1 MTSPSAHPTPSDSAA
16 DLAAPAQTAAA
27 DAVPAPAPDAVPAP
41 AADAA
46 PAADHAALG
55 PVTIGWI
62 GLGAMGAPMVRT
74 AGAAGF
80 TVRAFDLSPDAREA
94 VADAATPVSSALDA
108 ATGADIVV
116 VMVATPA
123 QLESVLFG
131 DGGIAP
137 ALTADTTLL
146 IMSTVG
152 PAAIEATLAALE
164 GVSAHVVD
172 APVSGGVA
180 RAGTG
185 DLLIM
190 VGGGEPD
197 VATVRPLL
205 DALAANAPVV
215 GPRPGDGQ
223 RFKVVNQLLCGV
235 HIAAAGEAL
244 ALADSMGL
252 DLEQVHEV
260 LNTGAAASFM
270 FGDRGG
276 RMVEGARDDAAF
288 DEVRSA
294 LSIFVKDMGL
304 VSEAARE
311 VGQEVPLAASA
322 EAIYQRGSELGH
334 DRKDDSIVF
343 DVLRGG
349 KG

>member
-1 MTSPSAHPTPSDSAA
+1 MTTIATTP
-16 DLAAPAQTAAA
+16 
-27 DAVPAPAPDAVPAP
+27 AV
-41 AADAA
+41 
-46 PAADHAALG
+46 
-55 PVTIGWI
+55 GWI

-74 AGAAGF
+74 AGRAGF
-80 TVRAFDLSPDAREA
+80 SVRAFDLNPAALDA
-94 VADAATPVSSALDA
+94 VAEAADPAASAIEA

-116 VMVATPA
+116 VMVAIPA
-123 QLESVLFG
+123 QLEAVLFG
-131 DGGIAP
+131 EGGIAP
-137 ALTADTTLL
+137 ALTTETTVL

-152 PAAIEATLAALE
+152 PAAIEATCPAAIEATCTALE
-164 GVSAHVVD
+164 GTTARVVD

-190 VGGGEPD
+190 VGGSAED
-197 VATVRPLL
+197 VAVVRPLL

-215 GPRPGDGQ
+215 GSRPGDGQ
-223 RFKVVNQLLCGV
+223 RFKAVNQLLCGV
-235 HIAAAGEAL
+235 HIAVAGEAL

-270 FGDRGG
+270 FADRGG
-276 RMVEGARDDAAF
+276 RMVEGARDDTAF

-322 EAIYQRGSELGH
+322 EAIYQRGSERGH
-334 DRKDDSIVF
+334 DRKDDSIVYQ
-343 DVLRGG
+343 VLREER
-349 KG
+349 

>member
-1 MTSPSAHPTPSDSAA
+1 MTFPSAQPTPSEEGTP
-16 DLAAPAQTAAA
+16 AAPTS
-27 DAVPAPAPDAVPAP
+27 P
-41 AADAA
+41 
-46 PAADHAALG
+46 
-55 PVTIGWI
+55 TIGWI

-80 TVRAFDLSPDAREA
+80 PVRAFDLSPDAREA
-94 VADAATPVSSALDA
+94 VGDAATPVSSAVEA
-108 ATGADIVV
+108 TTGADVVV

-123 QLESVLFG
+123 QLEAVLFG
-131 DGGIAP
+131 TSGTSGTGGTGGIAP

-152 PAAIEATLAALE
+152 PAAIEATVTALE
-164 GVSAHVVD
+164 GITTHVVD

-190 VGGGEPD
+190 VGGAEPD
-197 VATVRPLL
+197 VAAVRPLL

-252 DLEQVHEV
+252 DLTQVHEV

-276 RMVEGARDDAAF
+276 RMVEGARDGAAF

-334 DRKDDSIVF
+334 DRKDDSIVYR
-343 DVLRGG
+343 VLRGE
-349 KG
+349 